1 MLTEKLIDNINKYKP
16 VYLSKVKAKVKE
28 ATDLFTFDNS
38 DIMQE
43 LFLSGMYLSKH
54 YNNKYSYDGYLFK
67 YLPLIT
73 SRAIIKKYNKSML
86 RLPTNWYTT
95 NKQYNCNHKKEFN
108 SYTRLYVESK
118 EGELYQ
124 HPKIMQENNITDINK
139 IENNIDY
146 SLFKHK
152 LEKVLFK
159 NIRNA
164 IDRDVFTLRYIK
176 GNTVKQI
183 CNIYN
188 VSQQAIQ
195 FRLKRVKNKIAEV
208 LKYEQQI

>member
-1 MLTEKLIDNINKYKP
+1 MLTKKLIDNINKYKP

-43 LFLSGMYLSKH
+43 LFLSGMYLSKR
-54 YNNKYSYDGYLFK
+54 YNNKYNYDGYLFK

-86 RLPTNWYTT
+86 QLPTGWYTT
-95 NKQYNCNHKKEFN
+95 NKQYDCKHKKEFN
-108 SYTRLYVESK
+108 SYTRLYVETK

-124 HPKIMQENNITDINK
+124 HPKIRQESNITDINK

-176 GNTVKQI
+176 GWTVKQI

-188 VSQQAIQ
+188 VSQQSIQ

>member
-1 MLTEKLIDNINKYKP
+1 MLTEKLIDNINKYKS

-86 RLPTNWYTT
+86 RLPANWYTT
-95 NKQYNCNHKKEFN
+95 NKQYNCNRKKEFN
-108 SYTRLYVESK
+108 SYTRLYVESE

-124 HPKIMQENNITDINK
+124 HPKIIQENNITYINK

-176 GNTVKQI
+176 GKTVKQI
-183 CNIYN
+183 CSIYN
-188 VSQQAIQ
+188 VQQQAIQ